1 MTRTE
6 RDFEWTPESETI
18 RGQDPIAVYEN
29 PHGEVVI
36 RQSHLMMDEDV
47 FVVISRAYLRVL
59 IDALIALEQEP
70 K

>member
-1 MTRTE
+1 M
-6 RDFEWTPESETI
+6 DFFINWVL
-18 RGQDPIAVYEN
+18 PIISIIVWYLV
-29 PHGEVVI
+29 GLWSGIKIVTD
-36 RQSHLMMDEDV
+36 MMDEDV